1 MNISKRTALHLS
13 LSVIVFYW
21 MYELSIV
28 RQTGIP
34 DGNFSNLAVRVVLS
48 KVIQLAV
55 IILLLIIEKDGWDD
69 MGFHLK
75 NWGRQLFI
83 GMLLGF
89 TMFLFVNIGLTS
101 ILNNIFPISATSRS
115 VLRYFTEP
123 RNLYIWLAIGIFGGG
138 FVEEV
143 VRIFMLTR
151 FQKRFGQAGL
161 YFALF
166 CSSFLFGAGH
176 LYQGIGSAISTGVA
190 GLILGCLFIRRNS
203 AIEVITMHAFSD
215 VLAILAAY
223 KLASHHNF

>member
-13 LSVIVFYW
+13 LSIIIFYW
-21 MYELSIV
+21 IYEMSVV

-75 NWGRQLFI
+75 NWRRQLFI

-101 ILNNIFPISATSRS
+101 ILNSIFPISATSRS
-115 VLRYFTEP
+115 VLTYFTEP

-138 FVEEV
+138 LVEEV

-161 YFALF
+161 YFALV

-190 GLILGCLFIRRNS
+190 GLILGYIFIRRNS
-203 AIEVITMHAFSD
+203 AIEVITIHALSD